1 MSTAADLDD
10 DRIFASDEA
19 DDVLFDAAEEPVDD
33 TPVLSR
39 PQNTRWVG
47 VGLSLLLHVW
57 LLGTLGGML
66 FEDRRIARPMVIDTV
81 FDEVVAPLKE
91 TEPIKY
97 ELANPGEE
105 EKPQTTSMNAAS
117 IGRALSDVPKQEAPP
132 ITLPEF
138 ASNLPSRPMYD
149 IPEGLR
155 VSEKIVVQGTT
166 GEGMIQLEGALDRV
180 TWEVSKH
187 LQEKRVLLVWLIDAS
202 GSLNKQREMVAKRM
216 KRIYGELNALE
227 QQDQFAKQD
236 RPILTGVVSYG
247 QQTNFMTKDPTDNF
261 ADIVDAVMKAPNDPS
276 GVENVFGAVTQVIDR
291 WHKYRI
297 DHGRRIL
304 IITVTDEAG
313 DDHGSPLDLAIAKC
327 RRYGAVAYV
336 LGPAAPFGKR
346 KAYVPYV
353 APEDKRTYQLP
364 VDLGPE
370 SVVVENVDIP
380 FWYDGPQYENL
391 SSGFGPYALS
401 RLVKETG
408 GVYFTTQMT
417 TMAGLATVGTYDP
430 HIMKAYEP
438 DYGYGSPDE
447 FLADMAKHPVRAA
460 VFAMA
465 QYSQTTSLKANST
478 PQMSFRLQ
486 ANNFRAVFSEA
497 QKSAAVSGLAIDSIL
512 AQMPPNAEKAYD
524 SEPSL
529 RWRLAFSLNYGRL
542 LAQKIR
548 SMEYNTALA
557 TLKGGLA
564 ENDINSTVNQIIFR
578 PDRDVNYAVNLKK
591 SAKIAQEHLERVISE
606 APGTPWAV
614 LASRELRDGFGIQV
628 VKRYIPPPPPP
639 KPGAKTAAEPK
650 PKLRPKFAPEPKVA
664 APPPKPAAP
673 KPPPVLPKL

>member
-1 MSTAADLDD
+1 MALTADL
-10 DRIFASDEA
+10 AE
-19 DDVLFDAAEEPVDD
+19 DDVLFEDAEVVRAESPVIAR
-33 TPVLSR
+33 PVASR
-39 PQNTRWVG
+39 WAG
-47 VGLSLLLHVW
+47 IGLSVLLHVW

-66 FEDRRIARPMVIDTV
+66 MEGRRPYQSVVVDTV

-97 ELANPGEE
+97 ELANPGDE
-105 EKPQTTSMNAAS
+105 EKPQATSMNAAS
-117 IGRALSDVPKQEAPP
+117 IGRMLSDIPKQEAAP
-132 ITLPEF
+132 IALPDYVGT
-138 ASNLPSRPMYD
+138 LPSRPMYD
-149 IPEGLR
+149 IPEGMR

-166 GEGMIQLEGALDRV
+166 GEGMIQLEGALDRI

-202 GSLNKQREMVAKRM
+202 GSLNKQREAVAKRM

-227 QQDQFAKQD
+227 QQEQFARQD
-236 RPILTGVVSYG
+236 RPILTGVVSFG
-247 QQTNFMTKDPTDNF
+247 QQTNFLTKEPTDNF
-261 ADIVDAVMKAPNDPS
+261 TEIVDAVTNAPNDPS

-304 IITVTDEAG
+304 IVTVTDEAG

-336 LGPAAPFGKR
+336 LGPASPFGKR
-346 KAYVPYV
+346 RGYVPYV
-353 APEDKRTYQLP
+353 APEDRKTYQLP

-391 SSGFGPYALS
+391 SSGFGPYAMS

-430 HIMKAYEP
+430 HLMKAFEP
-438 DYGYGSPDE
+438 DYGYGSQQD
-447 FLADMAKHPVRAA
+447 FLIDMAKHPIRGA

-465 QYSQTTSLKANST
+465 QYSQTTSLKANGT

-486 ANNFRAVFSEA
+486 PNNFRAVLSEA

-512 AQMPPNAEKAYD
+512 AHMPPNAEKAYD
-524 SEPSL
+524 SESSL

-548 SMEYNTALA
+548 SLEYNTALA
-557 TLKGGLA
+557 TLKGSLA
-564 ENDINSTVNQIIFR
+564 EADISSSVNQLIFR
-578 PDRDVNYAVNLKK
+578 PDREV
-591 SAKIAQEHLERVISE
+591 
-606 APGTPWAV
+606 
-614 LASRELRDGFGIQV
+614 
-628 VKRYIPPPPPP
+628 
-639 KPGAKTAAEPK
+639 
-650 PKLRPKFAPEPKVA
+650 
-664 APPPKPAAP
+664 
-673 KPPPVLPKL
+673 

>member
-1 MSTAADLDD
+1 MPTSTELADD
-10 DRIFASDEA
+10 DLVFLPDEA
-19 DDVLFDAAEEPVDD
+19 EDVVFEAAEE
-33 TPVLSR
+33 SR
-39 PQNTRWVG
+39 KEVAVPSRSANTRWVG
-47 VGLSLLLHVW
+47 TVLSVLLHAW
-57 LLGTLGGML
+57 LLGTLGSML
-66 FEDRRIARPMVIDTV
+66 FENRRVMYPVAIDTV
-81 FDEVVAPLKE
+81 FDNVVAPIKE

-97 ELANPGEE
+97 ELANPGDE
-105 EKPQTTSMNAAS
+105 EKPQATSINAAS
-117 IGRALSDVPKQEAPP
+117 IGRVFSDVPKQEAAP
-132 ITLPEF
+132 ITLPDYVG
-138 ASNLPSRPMYD
+138 NLPSRPMYD
-149 IPEGLR
+149 IPEGTR
-155 VSEKIVVQGTT
+155 VSDKVVVQGTT
-166 GEGMIQLEGALDRV
+166 GEGMIQLEGALDRI

-202 GSLNKQREMVAKRM
+202 GSLNKQREAVAKRL

-227 QQDQFAKQD
+227 QQEQFARQD
-236 RPILTGVVSYG
+236 RPILTGVVSFG
-247 QQTNFMTKDPTDNF
+247 QQANFLTKEPTDNF
-261 ADIVDAVMKAPNDPS
+261 AEIVDAVTRAPNDPS

-304 IITVTDEAG
+304 IVTVTDEAG
-313 DDHGSPLDLAIAKC
+313 DDHGAPLDLAIAKC

-336 LGPAAPFGKR
+336 LGPASPFGKR
-346 KAYVPYV
+346 RGYVPYV
-353 APEDKRTYQLP
+353 APEDGKTYQIP

-391 SSGFGPYALS
+391 SSGFGPYAMS

-430 HIMKAYEP
+430 HVMKAFEP
-438 DYGYGSPDE
+438 DYRYGSPQD
-447 FLADMAKHPVRAA
+447 FLIDMSQHPVRAA

-465 QYSQTTSLKANST
+465 QYSQTTSLKANGT

-486 ANNFRAVFSEA
+486 PNNFRQVFSEA

-529 RWRLAFSLNYGRL
+529 RWRLTFSLNYGRL

-548 SMEYNTALA
+548 SMEYNMALA
-557 TLKGGLA
+557 TLKTSFSEA
-564 ENDINSTVNQIIFR
+564 DINSSVNQLIFR

-591 SAKIAQEHLERVISE
+591 PAKIAQEHLERVIAE

-639 KPGAKTAAEPK
+639 KPGPKAADPK
-650 PKLRPKFAPEPKVA
+650 PKLRPKFAPEPKA
-664 APPPKPAAP
+664 ATPPPKPAAP

>member
-1 MSTAADLDD
+1 MAYTTDLADD
-10 DRIFASDEA
+10 DIPFE
-19 DDVLFDAAEEPVDD
+19 DAVSVRAEP
-33 TPVLSR
+33 PVLPKST
-39 PQNTRWVG
+39 NTRWVG
-47 VGLSLLLHVW
+47 TGLSLLLHTW

-66 FEDRRIARPMVIDTV
+66 FEDRRAVRPVAIDTV
-81 FDEVVAPLKE
+81 FDNVVAPINE
-91 TEPIKY
+91 MEEIKY
-97 ELANPGEE
+97 ELANPGEV

-117 IGRALSDVPKQEAPP
+117 IGRVLSDVPKQEAAP
-132 ITLPEF
+132 IALPDYVGK
-138 ASNLPSRPMYD
+138 LPSRPMYD

-155 VSEKIVVQGTT
+155 VSDKIVVQGTT
-166 GEGMIQLEGALDRV
+166 GEGMIQLEGALDRI
-180 TWEVSKH
+180 TWEISKH

-202 GSLNKQREMVAKRM
+202 GSLNKQRDAVAKRL
-216 KRIYGELNALE
+216 KRIYSELNALE
-227 QQDQFAKQD
+227 KQEQFAKQD
-236 RPILTGVVSYG
+236 RPILTGVVSFG
-247 QQTNFMTKDPTDNF
+247 QHTNFLTPDPTDSF
-261 ADIVDAVMKAPNDPS
+261 TEIVDAVTNAPNDPS
-276 GVENVFGAVTQVIDR
+276 GVENVFGAVTQVMDR

-304 IITVTDEAG
+304 IVTVTDEAG
-313 DDHGSPLDLAIAKC
+313 DDHGVPLDLAIAKC

-336 LGPAAPFGKR
+336 LGPASPFGKR
-346 KAYVPYV
+346 RGYVPYV
-353 APEDKRTYQLP
+353 APEDRKTYQLP

-391 SSGFGPYALS
+391 SSGFGPYAMS

-430 HIMKAYEP
+430 HLMKAYEP
-438 DYGYGSPDE
+438 DYGYGSPQD
-447 FLADMAKHPVRAA
+447 FLNDMAKHPLRAA

-486 ANNFRAVFSEA
+486 PNNFRAVLSEA

-524 SEPSL
+524 SESSL

-548 SMEYNTALA
+548 SLEYNTALA
-557 TLKGGLA
+557 TLKGSLA
-564 ENDINSTVNQIIFR
+564 EADISSSVNQLIFR
-578 PDRDVNYAVNLKK
+578 PDREVNYAVNLKK
-591 SAKIAQEHLERVISE
+591 PARIAQEHLERVISE

-628 VKRYIPPPPPP
+628 IKRYIPPPPPP
-639 KPGAKTAAEPK
+639 KPGPKAAAPK
-650 PKLRPKFAPEPKVA
+650 PKLQPKFANETKP